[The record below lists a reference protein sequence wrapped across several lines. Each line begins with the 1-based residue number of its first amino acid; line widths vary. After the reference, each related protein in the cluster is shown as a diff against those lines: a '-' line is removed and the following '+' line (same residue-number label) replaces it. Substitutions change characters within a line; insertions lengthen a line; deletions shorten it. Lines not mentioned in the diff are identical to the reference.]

1 MTAIITR
8 LTPND
13 HVAHDPAPIARIFRE
28 MDPDSAEKVVNRAL
42 GELALSVAAL
52 SKQVAAY
59 ELTEAPRQFRRV
71 ARMADHLGMTTLAH
85 TARDADQ
92 CLEYSD
98 ATAFGAVWA
107 KLLRV
112 AGSQIALGEIQRGR
126 RV

>member
-1 MTAIITR
+1 MTAIIFK
-8 LTPND
+8 LTPQD

-28 MDPDSAEKVVNRAL
+28 MDADSAEKVVNRAL

-52 SKQVAAY
+52 SKQVVAF
-59 ELTEAPRQFRRV
+59 ELSEVPRQLRRV

-85 TARDADQ
+85 TARDADY
-92 CLEYSD
+92 CLEHAD

-107 KLLRV
+107 RMLRI
-112 AGSQIALGEIQRGR
+112 AGSQIAAGETQRGR